1 MQIKSLTSDEIQ
13 SLQCDAAARL
23 LLEHSNLL
31 ITLNDELQVANRER
45 LQAQIKVDQCK
56 NSMRVIKQ
64 NMTAFQTI
72 CRSA

>member
-13 SLQCDAAARL
+13 SLQYDAAARL

-31 ITLNDELQVANRER
+31 IILNDQLQEANRER